1 MTIEEYYNSRLP
13 EINKIKEWGEE
24 VFGEGKIDIQR
35 GDVFRRFS
43 TENWEESDWRELSGE
58 FLIAYIH
65 IPEKTVTNEYGRTHK
80 VYDGYVKFSLN
91 ANLKLRDYPLY
102 TRSRMT
108 KKEIISGYAF
118 SHAYVLKEEDLIYA
132 KNHPNSAAEQLFKNL
147 CFGSGP
153 IVTSISRIREVNSEE
168 NWRIFFN
175 DLDSYLEVESISGGP
190 YVRMESIN
198 GSEIILY
205 LVSGLCNIDRLTPFG
220 KSVINHF
227 LIFLNEEH
235 WFDNITYYNSNGI
248 PKIQNALSELYESLN
263 EYFSKF
269 KDKVKDFYYKTDN
282 DVPFDIQDALRNLT
296 CTYKFIEENRVVSDF
311 SAFES
316 SIDDNLF
323 PIDMGF
329 TFNGEPVKFT
339 ILEDTES
346 SNSENKKGLRVD
358 IFNRLMHSLSN
369 CSLWFFDYDTDT
381 AYL

>member
-1 MTIEEYYNSRLP
+1 MTIEEYYNLRLP
-13 EINKIKEWGEE
+13 EINEIKEWGEE
-24 VFGEGKIDIQR
+24 VFGEGKVDIQR
-35 GDVFRRFS
+35 GDVFRRLS
-43 TENWEESDWRELSGE
+43 TENWEESDLRELLGE
-58 FLIAYIH
+58 FLIVYIH

-80 VYDGYVKFSLN
+80 VYDGYVKFSLS

-190 YVRMESIN
+190 YVRIEYIN
-198 GSEIILY
+198 GSATTLY

-235 WFDNITYYNSNGI
+235 WFDNITYCNSNGI

-269 KDKVKDFYYKTDN
+269 KDKVKDFYYETDN
-282 DVPFDIQDALRNLT
+282 DVPFNIQDALRNLT
-296 CTYKFIEENRVVSDF
+296 CTYKFVEGNCVVCDS
-311 SAFES
+311 SVFES

-346 SNSENKKGLRVD
+346 SNSEDKKGLRVD